1 LQNLDAHR
9 ERVTLEAS
17 ATEPEPVVS
26 WRALIGLLGWVL
38 VLTGI
43 FLLTVGCSPI
53 HQTSCSTRLTLSSTV
68 TTIAGALLLTTSWL
82 TGEKGDK
89 TPLKVSVKMLAKY
102 LLILPGLA
110 IIVAIVLFFAFIGL
124 GGP

>member
-1 LQNLDAHR
+1 M
-9 ERVTLEAS
+9 
-17 ATEPEPVVS
+17 
-26 WRALIGLLGWVL
+26 GLLGWVL

-43 FLLTVGCSPI
+43 FLLPVGRSPI
-53 HQTSCSTRLTLSSTV
+53 HQASCSPRLTLSSTV

-110 IIVAIVLFFAFIGL
+110 IIVAIVLFLAFIGL

>member
-1 LQNLDAHR
+1 
-9 ERVTLEAS
+9 
-17 ATEPEPVVS
+17 
-26 WRALIGLLGWVL
+26 VL

-89 TPLKVSVKMLAKY
+89 TPLKVSVKMVAKY
-102 LLILPGLA
+102 LLILPLA
-110 IIVAIVLFFAFIGL
+110 ILVVIVLFLAFIGV
-124 GGP
+124 GP

>member
-1 LQNLDAHR
+1 M
-9 ERVTLEAS
+9 
-17 ATEPEPVVS
+17 
-26 WRALIGLLGWVL
+26 L

-89 TPLKVSVKMLAKY
+89 TPLRVSVKMLAKY
-102 LLILPGLA
+102 LLILPCLA
-110 IIVAIVLFFAFIGL
+110 ILVVIFLFFGFIG
-124 GGP
+124 P

>member
-1 LQNLDAHR
+1 M
-9 ERVTLEAS
+9 
-17 ATEPEPVVS
+17 S
-26 WRALIGLLGWVL
+26 WRTVIGLLGWVL

-68 TTIAGALLLTTSWL
+68 TTIAGALLLATSWL

-102 LLILPGLA
+102 IVILPGLA
-110 IIVAIVLFFAFIGL
+110 IIIVIVLFLVFL
-124 GGP
+124 GFPPG

>member
-1 LQNLDAHR
+1 M
-9 ERVTLEAS
+9 
-17 ATEPEPVVS
+17 
-26 WRALIGLLGWVL
+26 L

-53 HQTSCSTRLTLSSTV
+53 RQTSCSTRLTLSSTV

-102 LLILPGLA
+102 IVILPGLA
-110 IIVAIVLFFAFIGL
+110 ILVVIVLFLVFL
-124 GGP
+124 GFPPG

>member
-1 LQNLDAHR
+1 
-9 ERVTLEAS
+9 
-17 ATEPEPVVS
+17 
-26 WRALIGLLGWVL
+26 VL

-53 HQTSCSTRLTLSSTV
+53 RQTSCSTRLTLSSTV

-102 LLILPGLA
+102 IVILPGLA
-110 IIVAIVLFFAFIGL
+110 ILVVIVLFLVFL
-124 GGP
+124 GFPPG

>member
-1 LQNLDAHR
+1 M
-9 ERVTLEAS
+9 
-17 ATEPEPVVS
+17 S
-26 WRALIGLLGWVL
+26 WRALIGFLGWVL

-68 TTIAGALLLTTSWL
+68 TTIAGALLLATSWL

-110 IIVAIVLFFAFIGL
+110 ILVVIFLLFGL
-124 GGP
+124 AP

>member
-1 LQNLDAHR
+1 M
-9 ERVTLEAS
+9 
-17 ATEPEPVVS
+17 
-26 WRALIGLLGWVL
+26 

-89 TPLKVSVKMLAKY
+89 TPLKVSVKMVAKY
-102 LLILPGLA
+102 LLILPLA
-110 IIVAIVLFFAFIGL
+110 ILVVTVLFLAFIGV
-124 GGP
+124 GP

>member
-1 LQNLDAHR
+1 M
-9 ERVTLEAS
+9 EAS
-17 ATEPEPVVS
+17 PTEPEPVVS
-26 WRALIGLLGWVL
+26 WRTVIGILGWVMA
-38 VLTGI
+38 LTGI
-43 FLLTVGCSPI
+43 FLLTVGCTPI

-68 TTIAGALLLTTSWL
+68 TTIAGALLLATSWL

-110 IIVAIVLFFAFIGL
+110 ILVVIFLFFAFIGL
-124 GGP
+124 PP

>member
-1 LQNLDAHR
+1 M
-9 ERVTLEAS
+9 
-17 ATEPEPVVS
+17 S
-26 WRALIGLLGWVL
+26 WRTVIGLLGWVL
-38 VLTGI
+38 VLIGI

-68 TTIAGALLLTTSWL
+68 TTIAGALLLATSWL

-102 LLILPGLA
+102 ILILPGLA
-110 IIVAIVLFFAFIGL
+110 IIIVIVLFLVFL
-124 GGP
+124 GFPPG

>member
-1 LQNLDAHR
+1 M
-9 ERVTLEAS
+9 
-17 ATEPEPVVS
+17 S

-43 FLLTVGCSPI
+43 FLLTAGCSPI
-53 HQTSCSTRLTLSSTV
+53 HRTSCSTRLTLSSTV

-110 IIVAIVLFFAFIGL
+110 IIVAIVLFLAFIGL
-124 GGP
+124 PL

>member
-1 LQNLDAHR
+1 M
-9 ERVTLEAS
+9 
-17 ATEPEPVVS
+17 S
-26 WRALIGLLGWVL
+26 WRTVIGLLGWVL

-68 TTIAGALLLTTSWL
+68 TTIAGALLLATSWL

-102 LLILPGLA
+102 ILILPGLA
-110 IIVAIVLFFAFIGL
+110 IIIVIVLFLVFL
-124 GGP
+124 GFPPG

>member
-1 LQNLDAHR
+1 M
-9 ERVTLEAS
+9 
-17 ATEPEPVVS
+17 S
-26 WRALIGLLGWVL
+26 WRTVIGLLGWVL

-53 HQTSCSTRLTLSSTV
+53 HQTSCSARLTLSTTV
-68 TTIAGALLLTTSWL
+68 TTIAGALLLATSWL

-102 LLILPGLA
+102 IVILPGLA
-110 IIVAIVLFFAFIGL
+110 ILVVIVLFLVFL
-124 GGP
+124 GFPPG

>member
-1 LQNLDAHR
+1 
-9 ERVTLEAS
+9 
-17 ATEPEPVVS
+17 
-26 WRALIGLLGWVL
+26 VL

-89 TPLKVSVKMLAKY
+89 TPLKVSVKMVAKY
-102 LLILPGLA
+102 LLILPLA
-110 IIVAIVLFFAFIGL
+110 ILVVTVLFLAFIGV
-124 GGP
+124 GP

>member
-1 LQNLDAHR
+1 M
-9 ERVTLEAS
+9 
-17 ATEPEPVVS
+17 S
-26 WRALIGLLGWVL
+26 WRTIIRLLGWVL

-53 HQTSCSTRLTLSSTV
+53 HQTYCSTRLTLSTTV
-68 TTIAGALLLTTSWL
+68 TTIAGALLLATSWL

-102 LLILPGLA
+102 ILILPGLA
-110 IIVAIVLFFAFIGL
+110 IIIVIVLFLVFL
-124 GGP
+124 GFPPG

>member
-1 LQNLDAHR
+1 
-9 ERVTLEAS
+9 
-17 ATEPEPVVS
+17 VS
-26 WRALIGLLGWVL
+26 WRTVIGLLGWVL

-68 TTIAGALLLTTSWL
+68 TTIAGALLLATSWL

-110 IIVAIVLFFAFIGL
+110 ILVVIFLFFAFIGL
-124 GGP
+124 AP

>member
-1 LQNLDAHR
+1 
-9 ERVTLEAS
+9 
-17 ATEPEPVVS
+17 VS
-26 WRALIGLLGWVL
+26 WRTVIGLLGWVL

-53 HQTSCSTRLTLSSTV
+53 HQTSCSTRLTLSTTV
-68 TTIAGALLLTTSWL
+68 TTITGALLLATSWL

-102 LLILPGLA
+102 ILILPGLA
-110 IIVAIVLFFAFIGL
+110 IIIVIVLFLVFL
-124 GGP
+124 GFPPG

>member
-1 LQNLDAHR
+1 M
-9 ERVTLEAS
+9 
-17 ATEPEPVVS
+17 S
-26 WRALIGLLGWVL
+26 WRTVIGLLGWVL

-53 HQTSCSTRLTLSSTV
+53 HRTSCSTRLTLSSTV

-102 LLILPGLA
+102 ILILPGLA
-110 IIVAIVLFFAFIGL
+110 IIIVIVLFLVFL
-124 GGP
+124 GFPPG

>member
-1 LQNLDAHR
+1 M
-9 ERVTLEAS
+9 
-17 ATEPEPVVS
+17 S
-26 WRALIGLLGWVL
+26 WRTVIGLLGWVL

-53 HQTSCSTRLTLSSTV
+53 RQTSCSTRLTLSSTV
-68 TTIAGALLLTTSWL
+68 TTISGALLLATSWL

-89 TPLKVSVKMLAKY
+89 TPLKVSVKMVAKY

-110 IIVAIVLFFAFIGL
+110 ILVVIVLFLAFIGI

>member
-1 LQNLDAHR
+1 M
-9 ERVTLEAS
+9 
-17 ATEPEPVVS
+17 S

-53 HQTSCSTRLTLSSTV
+53 RQTSCSTRLTLSSTV
-68 TTIAGALLLTTSWL
+68 TTIAGALLLATSWL

-102 LLILPGLA
+102 LLILPCLA
-110 IIVAIVLFFAFIGL
+110 ILVVIFLFFGFIG
-124 GGP
+124 P